1 MLAHGIRG
9 RDRQSSEAL
18 FHALKQPIEDYEDYE
33 VYNSAVFVFGS

>member
-18 FHALKQPIEDYEDYE
+18 FHALKQPIEDYE